1 MRSIPNCEASTAS
14 TTAVPRAH
22 APNSTHATMC
32 IRNTFT
38 DRRGAT
44 LHAYW
49 PSTSFM
55 APRTGL
61 ASRTEC
67 RWGPASNPG
76 VRGAPA
82 CGASCPISSA
92 NPRGALPPRPCE
104 PSSSAAC
111 ARPTPATAGHNAS
124 RRPITHK
131 ALHKR
136 WRTQVCRQR
145 CDENPSTEISVRHW
159 AKTVSVVS
167 WRALETNPRRSGPIL
182 LRPSCCVDGRTHH
195 IRQRP
200 AHVSAARAPGVLGR
214 GRLTDGPR
222 REMPVVIST
231 RYCQAVPA
239 VTPPSRDCLR
249 SCRFAI
255 HHKRS
260 SARCA
265 SQSHVSAT
273 SIIRNCIL
281 GSWRASASM
290 RACRACLR
298 QRAGSRRASA
308 IWFHNAARLCRK
320 RQAWSGIC
328 KQP

>member
-167 WRALETNPRRSGPIL
+167 WRALETKPRRSGPIL

-214 GRLTDGPR
+214 GRLSDGPR
-222 REMPVVIST
+222 RRDARRNLNSILSD
-231 RYCQAVPA
+231 R
-239 VTPPSRDCLR
+239 SR
-249 SCRFAI
+249 S
-255 HHKRS
+255 HP
-260 SARCA
+260 
-265 SQSHVSAT
+265 SQSRLSSKLPFRDPPQT
-273 SIIRNCIL
+273 IFCP
-281 GSWRASASM
+281 
-290 RACRACLR
+290 LR
-298 QRAGSRRASA
+298 EP
-308 IWFHNAARLCRK
+308 IARLCHFHHSQLHPWIVEGICEHARVQGMSSPACGISK
-320 RQAWSGIC
+320 SVCHLVPQRCSTLPEAPGWSGIC